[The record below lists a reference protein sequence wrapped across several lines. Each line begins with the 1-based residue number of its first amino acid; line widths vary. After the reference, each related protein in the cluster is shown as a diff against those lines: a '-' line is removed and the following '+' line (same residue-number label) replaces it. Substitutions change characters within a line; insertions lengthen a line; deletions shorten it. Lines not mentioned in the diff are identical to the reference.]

1 MTESICIASGKD
13 DFVCRAKTETQAL
26 VMDDIVVKFDDLNH
40 YAASTTMLELKSR
53 NNIDALPRSSQMET
67 NTD

>member
-13 DFVCRAKTETQAL
+13 DFVRRAKTETQAL